1 MRLSLILPPLVIA
14 LALAPFFADRGLLV
28 LGVEILVVISLAQAW
43 NLLAGYGG
51 LMSLGH
57 HAFMAVGGYALF
69 ILTRDLPIHP
79 WLAVP
84 LSGVVAGVLGLAL
97 APILFRLRDV
107 YFAVG
112 MWVAAEILR
121 IGVTRTAWLG
131 GNSGLPLKAARDLN
145 REWMGAATYWLALG
159 LAVGLTLLM
168 AWLMASPFGLRLR
181 ALRDDEIAARSIGV
195 KSQRIR
201 LTVFVISAVAAGMAG
216 AVNFLSALFITPT
229 AAFDMTWMV
238 IIVFVTI
245 IGGIGRLSGPILGT
259 LLFFA
264 LREMLSFTPGATFM
278 ALGITA
284 IAMMLFAPY
293 GLAGL
298 ADRMFTRSQ
307 IFTRSETQK

>member
-1 MRLSLILPPLVIA
+1 
-14 LALAPFFADRGLLV
+14 
-28 LGVEILVVISLAQAW
+28 
-43 NLLAGYGG
+43 
-51 LMSLGH
+51 
-57 HAFMAVGGYALF
+57 
-69 ILTRDLPIHP
+69 
-79 WLAVP
+79 
-84 LSGVVAGVLGLAL
+84 
-97 APILFRLRDV
+97 
-107 YFAVG
+107 
-112 MWVAAEILR
+112 
-121 IGVTRTAWLG
+121 
-131 GNSGLPLKAARDLN
+131 
-145 REWMGAATYWLALG
+145 
-159 LAVGLTLLM
+159 
-168 AWLMASPFGLRLR
+168 
-181 ALRDDEIAARSIGV
+181 
-195 KSQRIR
+195 
-201 LTVFVISAVAAGMAG
+201 VISAVAAGMAG

-298 ADRMFTRSQ
+298 ADRIFTRSQ